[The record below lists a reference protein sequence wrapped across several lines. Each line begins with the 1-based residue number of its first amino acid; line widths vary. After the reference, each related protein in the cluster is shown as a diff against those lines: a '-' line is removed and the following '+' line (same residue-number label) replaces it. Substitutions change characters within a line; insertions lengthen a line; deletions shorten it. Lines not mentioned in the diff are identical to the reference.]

1 MVTKEELPL
10 VFGGAVTTG
19 VIDGA
24 IQMVHASDPAKWSGK
39 FPYIPTIEPLPPVD
53 DWIVLAVP
61 TIALGV
67 GHFTRREKIKA
78 FGLGG
83 LLYAIPMFIHH
94 IMIRTVWATG
104 IKFGHELPLQPE
116 LIPQIKEI

>member
-10 VFGGAVTTG
+10 IFGGAVTTG

-24 IQMVHASDPAKWSGK
+24 MQMIWTSNPEKWSGK
-39 FPYIPTIEPLPPVD
+39 FPYMGTLRPLPPVD

-61 TIALGV
+61 TIVYGI
-67 GHFTRREKIKA
+67 GHFTKREKLKA

-94 IMIRTVWATG
+94 IMVDTVRMTG
-104 IKFGHELPLQPE
+104 IQFGHELPLERE
-116 LIPQIKEI
+116 LPLIKEI